1 MPPPGARCFRRRITA
16 PSGIGMAARSRRS
29 PDPRLS
35 DIAAEAARHV
45 SVSDTIVAGILGTAI
60 VAVTLSWFALL
71 GYVGWKIAETL

>member
-1 MPPPGARCFRRRITA
+1 MLPASDYRAVGHRD
-16 PSGIGMAARSRRS
+16 GRSLERS